1 MKVLLVDDD
10 PDLLILASYALEKVG
25 GFEVVTSAGGAEV
38 VDLARRER
46 PDAIL
51 MDVLMPEIDG
61 PELVA
66 RLRRAPELAATPV
79 IFLTGEESEAA
90 TERLLALG
98 ARGVLTKPFEPA
110 ALPRAV
116 ERLLATSA
124 DVNPAADPPPPAA
137 G

>member
-1 MKVLLVDDD
+1 MKALLVDDD

-46 PDAIL
+46 PDVIL
-51 MDVLMPEIDG
+51 MDVQMPDVDG

-66 RLRRAPELAATPV
+66 RLRRAPDLAATPV
-79 IFLTGEESEAA
+79 IFLTGEEGGAE
-90 TERLLALG
+90 TDRLLALG

-110 ALPRAV
+110 ALSGAV
-116 ERLLATSA
+116 ERLLASA
-124 DVNPAADPPPPAA
+124 DPSPPANPPTPAA